1 MNEVEKTNVTLTD
14 EELEQVIETAKEN
27 TPEEVIK
34 MRDSIDNADAIAEE
48 DFAPEIRNVAIGD
61 DEFDQLISGIEKE
74 LPETDT
80 NIFDV
85 ANGVESKD
93 EDIEKSAANAIDAL
107 NLSDEDAL
115 KMVKLITA
123 YRKKEVTNV
132 YAAMPQGMKDMITNL
147 AISQGIPFTEYN
159 KMAKMFMDEIVANAE
174 MDTMFVDIE
183 HSLNEALK
191 VPSIADM
198 YSEHTRDIMDVKIPE
213 IIEKIKDTEPEN
225 AKTLEEIRDRF
236 HHAFNLDWVKTHFE
250 ENTRTRKL
258 MRRDYK
264 DPIKFCDELNFKNQN
279 SKFKMPDCRGMGP
292 ALVKVFLNIADTQA
306 DDRIDQMIINET
318 DLNKFVV
325 LICRSCM
332 NMDPNSLFDAAYMYY
347 LVKNITMLNLTNET
361 KTSFAGELINNI
373 CDIIEF
379 IREKEAEFNASG
391 MSVQQRKNR
400 KRK

>member
-1 MNEVEKTNVTLTD
+1 MNENEKNVSLTE
-14 EELEQVIETAKEN
+14 EELNQVIETAKEN
-27 TPEEVIK
+27 TPEEVLK

-48 DFAPEIRNVAIGD
+48 EFAPEIKNIALS
-61 DEFDQLISGIEKE
+61 DETFEQLISGNGAE
-74 LPETDT
+74 LPETDAT
-80 NIFDV
+80 IFDV
-85 ANGVESKD
+85 ANGIELKD
-93 EDIEKSAANAIDAL
+93 EDIEKSAANAIDGL
-107 NLSDEDAL
+107 NLSDTDTI
-115 KMVKLITA
+115 KFMKLLTA

-132 YAAMPQGMKDMITNL
+132 FVEMPQSMKDMITNL
-147 AISQGIPFTEYN
+147 AIAQGIPFTEYN
-159 KMAKMFMDEIVANAE
+159 KMAKMFMDELVASAE

-183 HSLNEALK
+183 HSLDEALK
-191 VPSIADM
+191 MPSIADM
-198 YSEHTRDIMDVKIPE
+198 YSEHTREIMDVKIPE
-213 IIEKIKDTEPEN
+213 IIEKIKDTEPDN
-225 AKTLEEIRDRF
+225 AKTLEEIRTRF
-236 HHAFNLDWVKTHFE
+236 HHAYSIDWVKAHFE

-258 MRRDYK
+258 MRRDCG

-279 SKFKMPDCRGMGP
+279 SKFKMPDCRSMGP
-292 ALVKVFLNIADTQA
+292 ALCKVFLNIEGTEA
-306 DDRIDQMIINET
+306 DDRIDQMIITET

-347 LVKNITMLNLTNET
+347 LVKNITMLNLTNEN

-391 MSVQQRKNR
+391 VSVQRKNR